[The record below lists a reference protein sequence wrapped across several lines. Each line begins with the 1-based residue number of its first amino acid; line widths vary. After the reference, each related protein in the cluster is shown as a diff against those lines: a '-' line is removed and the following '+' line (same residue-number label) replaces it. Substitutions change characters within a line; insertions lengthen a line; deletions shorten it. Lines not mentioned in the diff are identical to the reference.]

1 METIGS
7 KDDVRM
13 EKIRV
18 QVKLFE
24 ACFMAA
30 LIYRIEAW
38 RYMKKEE
45 MKKIKRIQ
53 GKASKR
59 IFKLPVSTTY
69 TWILMVTGV

>member
-1 METIGS
+1 MML
-7 KDDVRM
+7 DVRM

-18 QVKLFE
+18 QVKIFE
-24 ACFMAA
+24 ACIMAA

-45 MKKIKRIQ
+45 MKEIKRIQ
-53 GKASKR
+53 EKASKR